1 MFKSIDYKRFFISL
15 FLISTFIGVTLVNLD
30 TASNLFN
37 STQSFIANN
46 FGWLIILSAN
56 GFLIFCIWIA
66 ISKFGEIRL
75 GGTDAKPEF
84 NFINWIA
91 MLFSAGLGIGLLF
104 YSVAEPVSHLS
115 SSALFEEGVSF
126 NERATLS
133 MNLTFLHWGFHA
145 WAIYGVVGL
154 CFAYF
159 AFNLGRPFRVS
170 SFFLDTGLESAWNR
184 VIGVIVDVFAIL
196 ATVFGIATSL
206 GLGASQISA
215 GLKHLDIANS
225 YWIPIETLNPEASLG
240 KFIVIIFITIL
251 GLISVVLG
259 LNAGIKRLSQ
269 LNMILCGCFL
279 ITIFLFGPTGYILDG
294 FVENVGSYIQNFISL
309 STNVNA
315 YRDSDW
321 QNAWTLFYYCW
332 WFAWS
337 PFVGLF
343 IARISYGRTIK
354 EFILGVVFLPSL
366 IVFIWLSVF
375 GNAAIYQE
383 FMAAGSLA
391 NAINEIISVS
401 LFIFLEQYPGAT
413 LLMGLALIN
422 IVTFFVTSSD
432 SGALV
437 TAMMTSSNQVDSKHR
452 DPAIITRAVW
462 ALTLGVIA
470 IILLMGGGL
479 SALQTSAIVTGLPFA
494 MIVFVAARNL
504 YKKLKID
511 SNKI

>member
-1 MFKSIDYKRFFISL
+1 MFKSIDYKRFFISF
-15 FLISTFIGVTLVNLD
+15 FLISTFIGITLVNLD
-30 TASNLFN
+30 TANNLFN

-46 FGWLIILSAN
+46 FGWLIVLSAN
-56 GFLIFCIWIA
+56 GFLIFCIWMA
-66 ISKFGEIRL
+66 ISQFGEIRL
-75 GGTDAKPEF
+75 GGANAKPEF
-84 NFINWIA
+84 NYINWIA
-91 MLFSAGLGIGLLF
+91 MLFSAGLGIGVIF
-104 YSVAEPVSHLS
+104 FSVAEPVSHLS
-115 SSALFEEGVSF
+115 SLALFEEGASF

-170 SFFLDTGLESAWNR
+170 SFFRLESAWSQ
-184 VIGVIVDVFAIL
+184 VIVDVFAIL

-215 GLKHLDIANS
+215 GLEHLNIANS
-225 YWIPIETLNPEASLG
+225 FWIPMETLSPEASPG
-240 KFIVIIFITIL
+240 KFIIIIFITIL

-294 FVENVGSYIQNFISL
+294 FLENVGSYIQNFISL

-315 YRDSDW
+315 YNDSDW

-366 IVFIWLSVF
+366 IVFLWLSVF

-383 FMAAGSLA
+383 FLAAGSLA
-391 NAINEIISVS
+391 NAINENISVS
-401 LFIFLEQYPGAT
+401 LFIFLEQYPGST
-413 LLMGLALIN
+413 LLMGLSLIN
-422 IVTFFVTSSD
+422 ILTFFVTSSD

-437 TAMMTSSNQVDSKHR
+437 TAMMTSSNQVDSKHS
-452 DPAIITRAVW
+452 DPAIITRVVW
-462 ALTLGVIA
+462 ALTLGIIA

-479 SALQTSAIVTGLPFA
+479 SALQTSVIVTGLPFA
-494 MIVFVAARNL
+494 MIAFFAARNL

-511 SNKI
+511 SDKI

>member
-1 MFKSIDYKRFFISL
+1 MFKGIDYKRFFISL

-30 TASNLFN
+30 TANNLFN
-37 STQSFIANN
+37 ATQSFIANN

-56 GFLIFCIWIA
+56 GFLIFCIWMA
-66 ISKFGEIRL
+66 ISQFGEIRL
-75 GGTDAKPEF
+75 GGTDAIPEF

-91 MLFSAGLGIGLLF
+91 MLFSAGLGIGVIF

-115 SSALFEEGVSF
+115 SLALFEEGASF

-170 SFFLDTGLESAWNR
+170 SFFLDTGLESAWSR
-184 VIGVIVDVFAIL
+184 VIVDVFAIL

-215 GLKHLDIANS
+215 GLEHLNIANS
-225 YWIPIETLNPEASLG
+225 YWIPIETLSPEATPG
-240 KFIVIIFITIL
+240 KFIIIILITIL

-269 LNMILCGCFL
+269 LNMFLCGCFL

-315 YRDSDW
+315 YSNSDW
-321 QNAWTLFYYCW
+321 QNGWTLFYYCW

-343 IARISYGRTIK
+343 IARISY
-354 EFILGVVFLPSL
+354 
-366 IVFIWLSVF
+366 
-375 GNAAIYQE
+375 
-383 FMAAGSLA
+383 
-391 NAINEIISVS
+391 
-401 LFIFLEQYPGAT
+401 LEQYPGST
-413 LLMGLALIN
+413 LLMGLSLIN
-422 IVTFFVTSSD
+422 ILTFFVTSSD

-437 TAMMTSSNQVDSKHR
+437 TAMMTSSNQDDSQHS
-452 DPAIITRAVW
+452 DPAIMTRVVW
-462 ALTLGVIA
+462 ALALGIIA

-479 SALQTSAIVTGLPFA
+479 SALQTSVIVTGLPFA
-494 MIVFVAARNL
+494 LIAFVAARNL
-504 YKKLKID
+504 YEKLKID
-511 SNKI
+511 SNKKD

>member
-1 MFKSIDYKRFFISL
+1 MFKGIDYKRFFISL

-30 TASNLFN
+30 TANNLFN
-37 STQSFIANN
+37 ATQSFIANN

-56 GFLIFCIWIA
+56 GFLIFCIWMA
-66 ISKFGEIRL
+66 ISQFGEIRL
-75 GGTDAKPEF
+75 GGTDAIPEF

-91 MLFSAGLGIGLLF
+91 MLFSAGLGIGVIF

-115 SSALFEEGVSF
+115 SLALFEEGASF

-170 SFFLDTGLESAWNR
+170 SFFLDTGLESAWSR
-184 VIGVIVDVFAIL
+184 VIVDVFAIL

-215 GLKHLDIANS
+215 GLEHLNIANS
-225 YWIPIETLNPEASLG
+225 YWIPIETLSPEATPG
-240 KFIVIIFITIL
+240 KFIIIILITIL

-269 LNMILCGCFL
+269 LNMFLCGCFL

-309 STNVNA
+309 STNLNA
-315 YRDSDW
+315 YSNSDW
-321 QNAWTLFYYCW
+321 QNGWTLFYYCW

-337 PFVGLF
+337 PFVG
-343 IARISYGRTIK
+343 
-354 EFILGVVFLPSL
+354 
-366 IVFIWLSVF
+366 
-375 GNAAIYQE
+375 
-383 FMAAGSLA
+383 
-391 NAINEIISVS
+391 
-401 LFIFLEQYPGAT
+401 
-413 LLMGLALIN
+413 
-422 IVTFFVTSSD
+422 
-432 SGALV
+432 
-437 TAMMTSSNQVDSKHR
+437 
-452 DPAIITRAVW
+452 
-462 ALTLGVIA
+462 
-470 IILLMGGGL
+470 
-479 SALQTSAIVTGLPFA
+479 
-494 MIVFVAARNL
+494 
-504 YKKLKID
+504 
-511 SNKI
+511 

>member
-15 FLISTFIGVTLVNLD
+15 VLISTFIGVTLVNLD

-66 ISKFGEIRL
+66 ISQFGTIRL

-84 NFINWIA
+84 NYINWIA

-104 YSVAEPVSHLS
+104 YSVAEPVLHLQIG
-115 SSALFEEGVSF
+115 LEEGVSF
-126 NERATLS
+126 EERATLS

-170 SFFLDTGLESAWNR
+170 SFFGLESAWR
-184 VIGVIVDVFAIL
+184 RVIVDVFAIL

-206 GLGASQISA
+206 GLGATQITT
-215 GLKHLDIANS
+215 GLEYLDIANS
-225 YWIPIETLNPEASLG
+225 SFLVTVW
-240 KFIVIIFITIL
+240 VIIFITLL

-269 LNMILCGCFL
+269 FNMILCGCFL

-294 FVENVGSYIQNFISL
+294 FVENVGSYIQNFIGL

-315 YRDSDW
+315 YSDSDW

-366 IVFIWLSVF
+366 LVFIWLSVY

-383 FMAAGSLA
+383 FTTAGSLA
-391 NAINEIISVS
+391 NAINENISVS
-401 LFIFLEQYPGAT
+401 LFIFLEQYPGSS
-413 LLMGLALIN
+413 LLMGLSLIN

-437 TAMMTSSNQVDSKHR
+437 TAMMTSSNEGDSVHR
-452 DPAIITRAVW
+452 DPAIITRVVW
-462 ALTLGVIA
+462 AITLGIIA

-479 SALQTSAIVTGLPFA
+479 EALQTSVIVTGLAFA
-494 MIVFVAARNL
+494 MIAFVAARNL
-504 YKKLKID
+504 YKQLKID

>member
-1 MFKSIDYKRFFISL
+1 
-15 FLISTFIGVTLVNLD
+15 
-30 TASNLFN
+30 
-37 STQSFIANN
+37 
-46 FGWLIILSAN
+46 
-56 GFLIFCIWIA
+56 
-66 ISKFGEIRL
+66 
-75 GGTDAKPEF
+75 
-84 NFINWIA
+84 
-91 MLFSAGLGIGLLF
+91 
-104 YSVAEPVSHLS
+104 
-115 SSALFEEGVSF
+115 
-126 NERATLS
+126 

-170 SFFLDTGLESAWNR
+170 SFFLDTGLENAWSR
-184 VIGVIVDVFAIL
+184 VIIDVLAIL

-206 GLGASQISA
+206 GLGATQISS
-215 GLKHLDIANS
+215 GLQYLGIANS
-225 YWIPIETLNPEASLG
+225 SFLVTVWIL
-240 KFIVIIFITIL
+240 IFITIL

-315 YRDSDW
+315 YSDSDW
-321 QNAWTLFYYCW
+321 QNSWTLFYYCW

-354 EFILGVVFLPSL
+354 EFILGVVLFPSL
-366 IVFIWLSVF
+366 LVFIWLSVF

-383 FMAAGSLA
+383 FTTAGSLA
-391 NAINEIISVS
+391 NAINENISVS
-401 LFIFLEQYPGAT
+401 LFIFLEQYPGST
-413 LLMGLALIN
+413 LLMGLSLIN
-422 IVTFFVTSSD
+422 IVTFLVTSSD

-437 TAMMTSSNQVDSKHR
+437 TAMMTSSNQVDSLHR

-462 ALTLGVIA
+462 ALTLGIIA

>member
-84 NFINWIA
+84 NYINWIA

-170 SFFLDTGLESAWNR
+170 SFFRLESAWSR
-184 VIGVIVDVFAIL
+184 VIVDVFAIL

-206 GLGASQISA
+206 GLGATQIST
-215 GLKHLDIANS
+215 GLEYLDIANS
-225 YWIPIETLNPEASLG
+225 SFLGTVWI
-240 KFIVIIFITIL
+240 IIFITIL

-269 LNMILCGCFL
+269 FNMILCGCFL

-315 YRDSDW
+315 YSDSDW

-366 IVFIWLSVF
+366 LVFIWLSVF
-375 GNAAIYQE
+375 GNAAIHQE
-383 FMAAGSLA
+383 FTTAGSLA
-391 NAINEIISVS
+391 NAINEDISAS
-401 LFIFLEQYPGAT
+401 LFIFLEQYPVST
-413 LLMGLALIN
+413 LLMGLSLIS

-437 TAMMTSSNQVDSKHR
+437 TAMMTSSNQADSLHH
-452 DPAIITRAVW
+452 DPAIITRVVW
-462 ALTLGVIA
+462 AITLGIIA
-470 IILLMGGGL
+470 IILLKGGGL
-479 SALQTSAIVTGLPFA
+479 EALQTSVIVTGLAFA
-494 MIVFVAARNL
+494 MIAFVAARNL

>member
-15 FLISTFIGVTLVNLD
+15 FLISTFIGVTLVNLE

-170 SFFLDTGLESAWNR
+170 SFFGLESAWR
-184 VIGVIVDVFAIL
+184 RVIVDVFAIL

-206 GLGASQISA
+206 GLGATQISS
-215 GLKHLDIANS
+215 GLQYLDIANDS
-225 YWIPIETLNPEASLG
+225 FLVTVGVL
-240 KFIVIIFITIL
+240 IFITIL

-315 YRDSDW
+315 YSDSDW

-391 NAINEIISVS
+391 NAINENISVS
-401 LFIFLEQYPGAT
+401 LFIFLEQYPGST

-437 TAMMTSSNQVDSKHR
+437 TAMMTSSNQVNSKHR

-462 ALTLGVIA
+462 ALTLGIIA

-479 SALQTSAIVTGLPFA
+479 LALQTSVIVTVVTGLPFA
-494 MIVFVAARNL
+494 MIAFFAARNL

>member
-1 MFKSIDYKRFFISL
+1 MFKGIDYKRFFISL
-15 FLISTFIGVTLVNLD
+15 FLISTFIGITLVNLD
-30 TASNLFN
+30 TANNLFN
-37 STQSFIANN
+37 TTQSFIANN
-46 FGWLIILSAN
+46 FGWLIVLSAN
-56 GFLIFCIWIA
+56 GFLIFCIWMA
-66 ISKFGEIRL
+66 ISQFGEIRL
-75 GGTDAKPEF
+75 GGADAKPEF
-84 NFINWIA
+84 NYINWIA
-91 MLFSAGLGIGLLF
+91 MLFSAGLGIGVIF
-104 YSVAEPVSHLS
+104 FSVAEPVSHLS
-115 SSALFEEGVSF
+115 SLALFEEGVSF

-170 SFFLDTGLESAWNR
+170 SFFLDTGLESAWSR
-184 VIGVIVDVFAIL
+184 VIVDVFAIL

-215 GLKHLDIANS
+215 GLEHLNIASS
-225 YWIPIETLNPEASLG
+225 YWMPIETLSPEASTG
-240 KFIVIIFITIL
+240 KFIIIIFITIL

-294 FVENVGSYIQNFISL
+294 FVENVGSYFQNFISL

-315 YRDSDW
+315 YSDTDW

-354 EFILGVVFLPSL
+354 EFILGVVLFPSL
-366 IVFIWLSVF
+366 LVFIWLSVF

-383 FMAAGSLA
+383 FTTAGSLA
-391 NAINEIISVS
+391 NAINENISVS
-401 LFIFLEQYPGAT
+401 LFIFLEQYPGST
-413 LLMGLALIN
+413 LLMGLSLIN
-422 IVTFFVTSSD
+422 IVTFLVTSSD

-437 TAMMTSSNQVDSKHR
+437 TAMMTSSNQVDSLHR

-462 ALTLGVIA
+462 ALTLGIIA

>member
-15 FLISTFIGVTLVNLD
+15 FLISTFIGIALVNLD
-30 TASNLFN
+30 TANNLFD

-46 FGWLIILSAN
+46 FGWLIVLSAN
-56 GFLIFCIWIA
+56 GFLIFCIWMA
-66 ISKFGEIRL
+66 ISQFGEIRL
-75 GGTDAKPEF
+75 GGADAKPEF
-84 NFINWIA
+84 NYINWIA
-91 MLFSAGLGIGLLF
+91 MLFSAGLGIGVIF
-104 YSVAEPVSHLS
+104 FSVAEPVSHLS
-115 SSALFEEGVSF
+115 SLALFEEGASF

-170 SFFLDTGLESAWNR
+170 SFFRLENAWSR
-184 VIGVIVDVFAIL
+184 VIVDVFAIL

-206 GLGASQISA
+206 GLGATQIST
-215 GLKHLDIANS
+215 GLQYLDIANS
-225 YWIPIETLNPEASLG
+225 SFLGTVWI
-240 KFIVIIFITIL
+240 IIFITIL

-279 ITIFLFGPTGYILDG
+279 IAIFLFGPTGYILDG
-294 FVENVGSYIQNFISL
+294 FVENIGSYIQNFISL
-309 STNVNA
+309 STNLNA
-315 YRDSDW
+315 YSNSDW
-321 QNAWTLFYYCW
+321 QNGWTLFYYCW

-383 FMAAGSLA
+383 FTIAGSLA
-391 NAINEIISVS
+391 NAINEDISVS
-401 LFIFLEQYPGAT
+401 LFIFLEQYPGST
-413 LLMGLALIN
+413 LLMGLSLIN
-422 IVTFFVTSSD
+422 ILTFFVTSSD

-437 TAMMTSSNQVDSKHR
+437 TAMMTSSNQEDSLHR
-452 DPAIITRAVW
+452 DPAIMTRVVW
-462 ALTLGVIA
+462 AITLGIIA

-479 SALQTSAIVTGLPFA
+479 NALQTSVIVTGLPFA
-494 MIVFVAARNL
+494 MIAFVAARNL
-504 YKKLKID
+504 YVKLKID
-511 SNKI
+511 SNNI

>member
-1 MFKSIDYKRFFISL
+1 MFKSIDYKRFFISF
-15 FLISTFIGVTLVNLD
+15 FLISTFVGVTLVNLD

-37 STQSFIANN
+37 NTQSFIANN
-46 FGWLIILSAN
+46 FGWLIVLCAN

-66 ISKFGEIRL
+66 ISRFGEIRL

-91 MLFSAGLGIGLLF
+91 MLFSAGLGIGVIF

-115 SSALFEEGVSF
+115 SSALFEEGASF

-170 SFFLDTGLESAWNR
+170 SFFLDIGLESTWSR
-184 VIGVIVDVFAIL
+184 VIVDVFAIL

-215 GLKHLDIANS
+215 GLEYLDIANS
-225 YWIPIETLNPEASLG
+225 YWKPIEGLSPEASPG
-240 KFIVIIFITIL
+240 KFIVITIITIL

-279 ITIFLFGPTGYILDG
+279 IAIFFFGPTGYILDG

-309 STNVNA
+309 STNVNT
-315 YRDSDW
+315 YNDSDW
-321 QNAWTLFYYCW
+321 QNAWTLFDYCW

-343 IARISYGRTIK
+343 IARISYGRSIK

-391 NAINEIISVS
+391 NAINENISVS
-401 LFIFLEQYPGAT
+401 LFIFLERYPGST
-413 LLMGLALIN
+413 LLMGLSLIN
-422 IVTFFVTSSD
+422 ILTFFVTSSD

-437 TAMMTSSNQVDSKHR
+437 TSMMTSSNQTDSKHN
-452 DPAIITRAVW
+452 DPAIINRVVW
-462 ALTLGVIA
+462 ALTLGIIA

-479 SALQTSAIVTGLPFA
+479 SALQTSVIVTGLPFA
-494 MIVFVAARNL
+494 LIVCVAARNL
-504 YKKLKID
+504 YQKLKIE
-511 SNKI
+511 SNRI

>member
-1 MFKSIDYKRFFISL
+1 MFKAIDYKRFFISL
-15 FLISTFIGVTLVNLD
+15 FLISTFIGITLVNLD
-30 TASNLFN
+30 TANNLFN
-37 STQSFIANN
+37 TTQSFIANN
-46 FGWLIILSAN
+46 FGWLIVLSAN
-56 GFLIFCIWIA
+56 GFLIFCIWMA
-66 ISKFGEIRL
+66 ISQFGEIRL
-75 GGTDAKPEF
+75 GGADAKPEF
-84 NFINWIA
+84 NYINWIA
-91 MLFSAGLGIGLLF
+91 MLFSAGLGIGVIF
-104 YSVAEPVSHLS
+104 FSVAEPVSHLS
-115 SSALFEEGVSF
+115 SLALFEEGVSF

-170 SFFLDTGLESAWNR
+170 SFFLDTGLESAWSR
-184 VIGVIVDVFAIL
+184 VIVDVFAIL

-215 GLKHLDIANS
+215 GLEHLNIASS
-225 YWIPIETLNPEASLG
+225 YWMPIETLSPEASTG
-240 KFIVIIFITIL
+240 KFIIIIFITIL

-294 FVENVGSYIQNFISL
+294 FVENIGSYIQNFISL
-309 STNVNA
+309 STNLNA
-315 YRDSDW
+315 YSNSDW
-321 QNAWTLFYYCW
+321 QNGWTLFYYCW

-383 FMAAGSLA
+383 FTTAGSLA
-391 NAINEIISVS
+391 NAINEDISVS
-401 LFIFLEQYPGAT
+401 LFIFLEQYPGST
-413 LLMGLALIN
+413 LLMGLSLIN
-422 IVTFFVTSSD
+422 ILTFFVTSSD

-437 TAMMTSSNQVDSKHR
+437 TAMMTSSNQEDSLHR
-452 DPAIITRAVW
+452 DPAIMTRVVW
-462 ALTLGVIA
+462 AITLGIIA

-479 SALQTSAIVTGLPFA
+479 NALQTSVIVTGLPFA
-494 MIVFVAARNL
+494 MIAFVAARNL
-504 YKKLKID
+504 YVKLKID
-511 SNKI
+511 SNNI

>member
-1 MFKSIDYKRFFISL
+1 MFKGIDYKRFFISL
-15 FLISTFIGVTLVNLD
+15 FLISTFIGITLVNLD
-30 TASNLFN
+30 TANNLFN
-37 STQSFIANN
+37 ATQSFIANN
-46 FGWLIILSAN
+46 FGWLIVLSAN
-56 GFLIFCIWIA
+56 GFLIFCIWMA
-66 ISKFGEIRL
+66 ISQFGEIRL
-75 GGTDAKPEF
+75 GGADAKPEL
-84 NFINWIA
+84 NYINWIA
-91 MLFSAGLGIGLLF
+91 MLFSAGLGIGVIF
-104 YSVAEPVSHLS
+104 FSVAEPVSHLS
-115 SSALFEEGVSF
+115 SLALFEEGVSF

-170 SFFLDTGLESAWNR
+170 SFFLDTGLESAWSR
-184 VIGVIVDVFAIL
+184 VIVDVFAIL

-215 GLKHLDIANS
+215 GLEHLNIASS
-225 YWIPIETLNPEASLG
+225 YWMPIETLSPEASTG
-240 KFIVIIFITIL
+240 KFIIIIFITIL

-294 FVENVGSYIQNFISL
+294 FVENIGSYIQNFISL
-309 STNVNA
+309 STNLNA
-315 YRDSDW
+315 YSNSDW
-321 QNAWTLFYYCW
+321 QNGWTLFYYCW

-383 FMAAGSLA
+383 FTTAGSLA
-391 NAINEIISVS
+391 NAINEDISVS
-401 LFIFLEQYPGAT
+401 LFIFLEQYPGST
-413 LLMGLALIN
+413 LLMGLSLIN
-422 IVTFFVTSSD
+422 ILTFFVTSSD

-437 TAMMTSSNQVDSKHR
+437 TAMMTSSNQEDSLHR
-452 DPAIITRAVW
+452 DPAIMTRVVW
-462 ALTLGVIA
+462 AITLGIIA

-479 SALQTSAIVTGLPFA
+479 NALQTSVIVTGLPFA
-494 MIVFVAARNL
+494 MIAFVAARNL
-504 YKKLKID
+504 YVKLKID
-511 SNKI
+511 SNNI

>member
-1 MFKSIDYKRFFISL
+1 MFKDIDYKRFFISL
-15 FLISTFIGVTLVNLD
+15 FLISTFIGITLVNLD
-30 TASNLFN
+30 TANNLFN
-37 STQSFIANN
+37 TTQSFIANN
-46 FGWLIILSAN
+46 FGWLIVLSAN
-56 GFLIFCIWIA
+56 GFLIFCIWMA
-66 ISKFGEIRL
+66 ISQFGEIRL
-75 GGTDAKPEF
+75 GGADAKPEF
-84 NFINWIA
+84 NYINWIA
-91 MLFSAGLGIGLLF
+91 MLFSAGLGIGVIF
-104 YSVAEPVSHLS
+104 FSVAEPVSHLS
-115 SSALFEEGVSF
+115 SLALFEEGVSF

-170 SFFLDTGLESAWNR
+170 SFFLDTGLESAWSR
-184 VIGVIVDVFAIL
+184 VIVDVFAIL

-215 GLKHLDIANS
+215 GLEHLNIASS
-225 YWIPIETLNPEASLG
+225 YWMPIETLSPEASTG
-240 KFIVIIFITIL
+240 KFIIIIFITIL

-294 FVENVGSYIQNFISL
+294 FVENIGSYIQNFISL
-309 STNVNA
+309 STNLNA
-315 YRDSDW
+315 YSNSDW
-321 QNAWTLFYYCW
+321 QNGWTLFYYCW

-383 FMAAGSLA
+383 FTTAGSLA
-391 NAINEIISVS
+391 NAINEDISVS
-401 LFIFLEQYPGAT
+401 LFIFLEQYPGST
-413 LLMGLALIN
+413 LLMGLSLIN
-422 IVTFFVTSSD
+422 ILTFFVTSSD

-437 TAMMTSSNQVDSKHR
+437 TAMMTSSNQEDSLHR
-452 DPAIITRAVW
+452 DPAIMTRVVW
-462 ALTLGVIA
+462 AITLGIIA

-479 SALQTSAIVTGLPFA
+479 NALQTSVIVTGLPFA
-494 MIVFVAARNL
+494 MIAFVAARNL
-504 YKKLKID
+504 YVKLKID
-511 SNKI
+511 SNNI

>member
-1 MFKSIDYKRFFISL
+1 MFKGIDYKRFFISL
-15 FLISTFIGVTLVNLD
+15 FLISTFIGITLVNLD
-30 TASNLFN
+30 TANNLFN
-37 STQSFIANN
+37 TTQSFIANN
-46 FGWLIILSAN
+46 FGWLIVLSAN
-56 GFLIFCIWIA
+56 GFLIFCIWMA
-66 ISKFGEIRL
+66 ISQFGEIRL
-75 GGTDAKPEF
+75 GGADAKPEF
-84 NFINWIA
+84 NYINWIA
-91 MLFSAGLGIGLLF
+91 MLFSAGLGIGVIF
-104 YSVAEPVSHLS
+104 FSVAEPVSHLS
-115 SSALFEEGVSF
+115 SLALFEEGVSF

-170 SFFLDTGLESAWNR
+170 SFFLDTGLESAWSR
-184 VIGVIVDVFAIL
+184 VIVDVFAIL

-215 GLKHLDIANS
+215 GLEHLNIASS
-225 YWIPIETLNPEASLG
+225 YWMPIETLSPEASTG
-240 KFIVIIFITIL
+240 KFIIIIFITIL

-294 FVENVGSYIQNFISL
+294 FVENIGSYIQNFISL
-309 STNVNA
+309 STNLNA
-315 YRDSDW
+315 YSNSDW
-321 QNAWTLFYYCW
+321 QNGWTLFYYCW

-383 FMAAGSLA
+383 FTTAGSLS
-391 NAINEIISVS
+391 NAINEDISVS
-401 LFIFLEQYPGAT
+401 LFIFLEQYPGST
-413 LLMGLALIN
+413 LLMGLSLIN
-422 IVTFFVTSSD
+422 ILTFFVTSSD

-437 TAMMTSSNQVDSKHR
+437 TAMMTSSNQEDSLHH
-452 DPAIITRAVW
+452 DPAIMTRVVW
-462 ALTLGVIA
+462 AITLGIIA

-479 SALQTSAIVTGLPFA
+479 NALQTSVIVTGLPFA
-494 MIVFVAARNL
+494 MIAFVAARNL
-504 YKKLKID
+504 YVKLKID
-511 SNKI
+511 SNNI

>member
-1 MFKSIDYKRFFISL
+1 MFKTIDHKRFFISV
-15 FLISTFIGVTLVNLD
+15 FLISTFIGITLFKIDKAN
-30 TASNLFN
+30 NLFN

-46 FGWLIILSAN
+46 FGWLIVLCAN
-56 GFLIFCIWIA
+56 GFLLFCIWIA
-66 ISKFGEIRL
+66 ISRFGHIRL

-91 MLFSAGLGIGLLF
+91 MLFSAGLGIGVIF

-115 SSALFEEGVSF
+115 SLVLFEEGVSF

-145 WAIYGVVGL
+145 WANYGVVGL
-154 CFAYF
+154 FFAYF

-170 SFFLDTGLESAWNR
+170 SFFLDAGLESSWSR
-184 VIGVIVDVFAIL
+184 VIIDVFAIL

-206 GLGASQISA
+206 GLGATQIST
-215 GLKHLDIANS
+215 GLQYLDIANS
-225 YWIPIETLNPEASLG
+225 SLLGTFWI
-240 KFIVIIFITIL
+240 IVFITIL

-294 FVENVGSYIQNFISL
+294 FIENVGSYIQNFISL

-315 YRDSDW
+315 YSDSEW
-321 QNAWTLFYYCW
+321 QNSWTLFYYCW

-383 FMAAGSLA
+383 FISTGSLA
-391 NAINEIISVS
+391 NAINEDISAS
-401 LFIFLEQYPGAT
+401 LFIFLEQYPFST
-413 LLMGLALIN
+413 LLMGLSLIN
-422 IVTFFVTSSD
+422 ILTFFVTSSD

-437 TAMMTSSNQVDSKHR
+437 TAMMTSSNQGDSMHR
-452 DPAIITRAVW
+452 DPAVMTRVIW
-462 ALTLGVIA
+462 ALTLGIIA

-479 SALQTSAIVTGLPFA
+479 SALQTSVIVTGLPFA
-494 MIVFVAARNL
+494 IIAFVAARNL
-504 YKKLKID
+504 YEKLKID
-511 SNKI
+511 SN

>member
-15 FLISTFIGVTLVNLD
+15 FLISTFIGVTLVNLE
-30 TASNLFN
+30 TAKPLFN

-46 FGWLIILSAN
+46 FGWLIILTTN
-56 GFLIFCIWIA
+56 GFLVFCIWMA
-66 ISKFGEIRL
+66 ISKFGAIRL

-91 MLFSAGLGIGLLF
+91 MLFSAGLGIGVIF
-104 YSVAEPVSHLS
+104 YSVAEPVSHLNEL
-115 SSALFEEGVSF
+115 ALFEEGASF
-126 NERATLS
+126 NEKATLS

-170 SFFLDTGLESAWNR
+170 SFFLDTGLESSWSR
-184 VIGVIVDVFAIL
+184 VIVDVFAIL

-206 GLGASQISA
+206 GLGATQISS
-215 GLKHLDIANS
+215 GLQYLDIANS
-225 YWIPIETLNPEASLG
+225 SLLG
-240 KFIVIIFITIL
+240 TFLIIIFITIL

-294 FVENVGSYIQNFISL
+294 FIENVGSYIQNFISL

-315 YRDSDW
+315 YADSDW

-375 GNAAIYQE
+375 GNAAIHQE
-383 FMAAGSLA
+383 FTAAGSLWDVVKDD
-391 NAINEIISVS
+391 ISSS
-401 LFIFLEQYPGAT
+401 LFIFLEQYPGSS
-413 LLMGLALIN
+413 LLMGLSLIN
-422 IVTFFVTSSD
+422 ILTFFVTSSD

-437 TAMMTSSNQVDSKHR
+437 TSMMTSSNQDDSVHR
-452 DPAIITRAVW
+452 DPAIMTRVVW
-462 ALTLGVIA
+462 ALTLGIIA

-479 SALQTSAIVTGLPFA
+479 EALQTSVIVTGLPFA
-494 MIVFVAARNL
+494 MIAFVAARNL
-504 YKKLKID
+504 YEKLKID
-511 SNKI
+511 SSKKD

>member
-1 MFKSIDYKRFFISL
+1 MLKSIDYRRFFISIL
-15 FLISTFIGVTLVNLD
+15 VISTFVGITLVNLD
-30 TASNLFN
+30 AASIVFN

-46 FGWLIILSAN
+46 FGWLIILCAN
-56 GFLIFCIWIA
+56 GFLIFCIWMA
-66 ISKFGEIRL
+66 ISRFGKIKL
-75 GGTDAKPEF
+75 GGADATPEF
-84 NFINWIA
+84 SFINWIA
-91 MLFSAGLGIGLLF
+91 MLFSAGLGIGVIF
-104 YSVAEPVSHLS
+104 YSVAEPILHLNS
-115 SSALFEEGVSF
+115 TALFDDAASL

-133 MNLTFLHWGFHA
+133 MNLTYLHWGFHA

-170 SFFLDTGLESAWNR
+170 SFFLDVGLQSSWSR
-184 VIGVIVDVFAIL
+184 VIVDVFAIL

-206 GLGASQISA
+206 GLGATQIST
-215 GLKHLDIANS
+215 GLEYIGIAS
-225 YWIPIETLNPEASLG
+225 STLTGTFWI
-240 KFIVIIFITIL
+240 IILITML
-251 GLISVVLG
+251 GLISVILG

-269 LNMILCGCFL
+269 FNMILCGLFL
-279 ITIFLFGPTGYILDG
+279 IAIFLSGPTGFILDG
-294 FVENVGSYIQNFISL
+294 FVENIGTYIQNFIGL
-309 STNVNA
+309 SSNVHA
-315 YRDSDW
+315 YRDTEW

-354 EFILGVVFLPSL
+354 EFILGVVLFPSL

-383 FMAAGSLA
+383 LTSSGSLS
-391 NAINEIISVS
+391 NVINQDISAS
-401 LFIFLEQYPGAT
+401 LFAFLEQYPGASI
-413 LLMGLALIN
+413 LMVVSLIN

-437 TAMMTSSNQVDSKHR
+437 SAMMTASNKLDSR
-452 DPAIITRAVW
+452 EDSPALFSRIVW
-462 ALTLGVIA
+462 ALMLGVIA
-470 IILLMGGGL
+470 IILLSGGGL
-479 SALQTSAIVTGLPFA
+479 TALQTSVIATGLPFA
-494 MIVFVAARNL
+494 LIACIAARNL

-511 SNKI
+511 SN

>member
-1 MFKSIDYKRFFISL
+1 MFKSVDYKRFFISL
-15 FLISTFIGVTLVNLD
+15 FLISTFIGVTLVNID
-30 TASNLFN
+30 SASNLFN
-37 STQSFIANN
+37 SAQSFIANN

-56 GFLIFCIWIA
+56 GFLIFCIWMA
-66 ISKFGEIRL
+66 ISRFGDIRL

-91 MLFSAGLGIGLLF
+91 MLFSAGLGIGVLF
-104 YSVAEPVSHLS
+104 YSVAEPVMHLS

-159 AFNLGRPFRVS
+159 AFNLGRP
-170 SFFLDTGLESAWNR
+170 L
-184 VIGVIVDVFAIL
+184 
-196 ATVFGIATSL
+196 ATSL
-206 GLGASQISA
+206 GLGATQIST
-215 GLKHLDIANS
+215 GLQYLDIANS
-225 YWIPIETLNPEASLG
+225 SFLVTVWI
-240 KFIVIIFITIL
+240 IIFITIL

-315 YRDSDW
+315 YSDSDW

-354 EFILGVVFLPSL
+354 EFILGVVLFPSL
-366 IVFIWLSVF
+366 LVFMWLSVF

-383 FMAAGSLA
+383 FTTAGSLA
-391 NAINEIISVS
+391 NAINENISVS

-413 LLMGLALIN
+413 LLMGLSIVN

-437 TAMMTSSNQVDSKHR
+437 TAMMTSLNQVDSKHS
-452 DPAIITRAVW
+452 DPAIINRVVW
-462 ALTLGVIA
+462 ALTLGIIA

-479 SALQTSAIVTGLPFA
+479 SALQTSVIVTGLPFA

>member
-15 FLISTFIGVTLVNLD
+15 VLISTFIGVTLVNLD

-66 ISKFGEIRL
+66 ISQFGTIRL

-84 NFINWIA
+84 NYINWIA

-104 YSVAEPVSHLS
+104 YSVAEPVLHLS
-115 SSALFEEGVSF
+115 SSTLFEEGVSF
-126 NERATLS
+126 EERATLS

-170 SFFLDTGLESAWNR
+170 SFFGLESAWR
-184 VIGVIVDVFAIL
+184 RVIVDVFAIL

-206 GLGASQISA
+206 GLGATQITT
-215 GLKHLDIANS
+215 GLEYLDIANS
-225 YWIPIETLNPEASLG
+225 SFLVTVW
-240 KFIVIIFITIL
+240 VIIFITLL

-269 LNMILCGCFL
+269 FNMILCGCFL

-294 FVENVGSYIQNFISL
+294 FVENVGSYIQNFIGL

-315 YRDSDW
+315 YSDSDW

-366 IVFIWLSVF
+366 LVFIWLSVY

-383 FMAAGSLA
+383 FTTAGSLA
-391 NAINEIISVS
+391 NAINENISVS
-401 LFIFLEQYPGAT
+401 LFIFLEQYPGSS
-413 LLMGLALIN
+413 LLMGLSLIN

-437 TAMMTSSNQVDSKHR
+437 TAMMTSSNEGDSVHR
-452 DPAIITRAVW
+452 DPAIITRVVW
-462 ALTLGVIA
+462 AITLGIIA

-479 SALQTSAIVTGLPFA
+479 EALQTSVIVTGLAFA
-494 MIVFVAARNL
+494 MIAFVAARNL
-504 YKKLKID
+504 YKQLKID

>member
-15 FLISTFIGVTLVNLD
+15 FLISAFVGVTLVNLD

-56 GFLIFCIWIA
+56 GFLIFCVWIA
-66 ISKFGEIRL
+66 ISRFGEIRL
-75 GGTDAKPEF
+75 GGSDAKPEF
-84 NFINWIA
+84 NYINWIA

-104 YSVAEPVSHLS
+104 YSVAEPVLHLS
-115 SSALFEEGVSF
+115 SSALFEEGASF

-170 SFFLDTGLESAWNR
+170 SFFRLESAWSR
-184 VIGVIVDVFAIL
+184 VIVDVFAIL

-206 GLGASQISA
+206 GLGATQIST
-215 GLKHLDIANS
+215 GLEYLDIANS
-225 YWIPIETLNPEASLG
+225 SFQGTVWI
-240 KFIVIIFITIL
+240 IVFITIL

-269 LNMILCGCFL
+269 FNMILCGCFL

-294 FVENVGSYIQNFISL
+294 FVENVGSYIQNFIGL

-315 YRDSDW
+315 YSDSDW

-366 IVFIWLSVF
+366 LVFIWLSVF

-383 FMAAGSLA
+383 FTTAGSLA
-391 NAINEIISVS
+391 NAINEDISVS
-401 LFIFLEQYPGAT
+401 LFIFLEQYPVST
-413 LLMGLALIN
+413 LLMGLSLIS

-437 TAMMTSSNQVDSKHR
+437 TAMMTSSNQADSLHH
-452 DPAIITRAVW
+452 DPAIITRVVW
-462 ALTLGVIA
+462 AITLGIIA

-479 SALQTSAIVTGLPFA
+479 KALQTSVIVTGLAFA
-494 MIVFVAARNL
+494 MIAFVAARNL

>member
-15 FLISTFIGVTLVNLD
+15 FLISTFIGVTLVNLE

-170 SFFLDTGLESAWNR
+170 SFFGLESAWR
-184 VIGVIVDVFAIL
+184 RVIVDVFAIL

-206 GLGASQISA
+206 GLGATQIST
-215 GLKHLDIANS
+215 GLESLDIANS
-225 YWIPIETLNPEASLG
+225 SFLGIVWI
-240 KFIVIIFITIL
+240 IIFITIL

-315 YRDSDW
+315 YSDSDW

-354 EFILGVVFLPSL
+354 EFILGVVLFPSL
-366 IVFIWLSVF
+366 LVFIWLSVF

-383 FMAAGSLA
+383 FTTAGSLA
-391 NAINEIISVS
+391 NAINEDISVS
-401 LFIFLEQYPGAT
+401 LFIFLEQYPGST
-413 LLMGLALIN
+413 LLMGLSLIN
-422 IVTFFVTSSD
+422 IVTFLVTSSD

-437 TAMMTSSNQVDSKHR
+437 TAMMTSSNQADSLHR
-452 DPAIITRAVW
+452 DPAIITRVVW
-462 ALTLGVIA
+462 ALTLGIIA

-479 SALQTSAIVTGLPFA
+479 IALQTSAIVTGLPFA
-494 MIVFVAARNL
+494 MIAFVAARNL